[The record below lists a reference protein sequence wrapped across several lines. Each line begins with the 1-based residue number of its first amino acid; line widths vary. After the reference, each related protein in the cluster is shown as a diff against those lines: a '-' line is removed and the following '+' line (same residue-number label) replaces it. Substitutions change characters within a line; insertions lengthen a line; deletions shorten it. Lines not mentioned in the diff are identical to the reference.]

1 MHEEIR
7 GFPIK
12 NQWKKTTEIRC
23 VVTSWTCL
31 IQREIISEVRPF
43 LVAKKEFPFL
53 YEEERPDVH
62 CLSLL
67 GP

>member
-1 MHEEIR
+1 MKKFVVFPSKINGKKPREIR
-7 GFPIK
+7 Y
-12 NQWKKTTEIRC
+12 